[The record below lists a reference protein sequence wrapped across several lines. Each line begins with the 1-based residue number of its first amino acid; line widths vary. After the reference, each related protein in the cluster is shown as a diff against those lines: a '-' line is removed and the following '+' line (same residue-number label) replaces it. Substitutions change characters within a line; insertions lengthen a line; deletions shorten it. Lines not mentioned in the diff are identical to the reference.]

1 MSVDKIMGK
10 KAAKK
15 QILTSKQ
22 AVKHSFAGQNIYIRG
37 VKIYKRICLSCFEN
51 RALRY
56 QKQIRL

>member
-37 VKIYKRICLSCFEN
+37 VKNYKES
-51 RALRY
+51 A
-56 QKQIRL
+56 